1 MSATQPIGSVQ
12 TVMLGVKDLNASV
25 EFYTRVLGLTVK
37 MQSPVLALLD
47 AGQITLGLSPRHL
60 RLAPQPAGAT
70 EVVFHVPG
78 VRKAQKELAGRGVT
92 FLSEPGQAT
101 ATEWV
106 AHFRDPDGHLLS
118 LFGKE

>member
-1 MSATQPIGSVQ
+1 
-12 TVMLGVKDLNASV
+12 L
-25 EFYTRVLGLTVK
+25 EFYTEVLGLSPK

-47 AGQITLGLSPRHL
+47 AGQITLGLSPGHL
-60 RLAPQPAGAT
+60 RLAPQTVGAT
-70 EVVFHVPG
+70 EVVFHVPS
-78 VRKAQKELAGRGVT
+78 VRDAQKELARRGVT

>member
-1 MSATQPIGSVQ
+1 MSATQPIGPIG
-12 TVMLGVKDLNASV
+12 TIMLGVKDLNASL
-25 EFYTRVLGLTVK
+25 EFYTKVLGLSLK

-47 AGQITLGLSPRHL
+47 AGQITLGLSPGHL

-70 EVVFHVPG
+70 EVVFHVSS
-78 VRKAQKELAGRGVT
+78 VRNTQKQLAGRGVA

-118 LFGKE
+118 LFGPE

>member
-1 MSATQPIGSVQ
+1 MSAIQPIGSVG

-47 AGQITLGLSPRHL
+47 AGQITLGLSPGHL
-60 RLAPQPAGAT
+60 RLAPQAAGAT
-70 EVVFHVPG
+70 EVVFHVPS
-78 VRKAQKELAGRGVT
+78 VRSAQKELAGRGVT